1 MILIEVLP
9 ISGANQ
15 VGRLFWTTVHS
26 AGLTSMQKMTLWC
39 WLRFWISPWWWCGF
53 NNDDIDDD
61 YDDSDDD
68 DSDDDGDGDDEDN
81 DWKVWLLRAEV
92 YPSTPSLKHAT
103 GDLNHNNGDLRQLSV
118 LPNIHRLEDLFWIR

>member
-1 MILIEVLP
+1 MILMEVLP

-39 WLRFWISPWWWCGF
+39 WLRFWISPWWWCWF
-53 NNDDIDDD
+53 NDDDSDDD

-81 DWKVWLLRAEV
+81 DWKVW
-92 YPSTPSLKHAT
+92 
-103 GDLNHNNGDLRQLSV
+103 
-118 LPNIHRLEDLFWIR
+118 